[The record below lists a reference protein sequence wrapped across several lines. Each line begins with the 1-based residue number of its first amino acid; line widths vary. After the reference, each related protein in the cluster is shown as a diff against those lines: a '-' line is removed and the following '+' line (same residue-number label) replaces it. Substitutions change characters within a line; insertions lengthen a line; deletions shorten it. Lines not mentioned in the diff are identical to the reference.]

1 MKTWKK
7 AGLTALAGSM
17 VAFSAQAV
25 DLSLSGTMKMAYTAD
40 SGAQDTST
48 DGNRFGMSKA
58 IAASGSGEMD
68 NGWVVSL
75 SNSSINGSASSLAI
89 DMGDMGTLTY
99 QNVSGG
105 LGIGKIDDMMPTADE
120 EVWNGLSTSGAAV
133 ATGRVSGGD
142 NGFQYDL
149 TAGDVTLGIGYE
161 PKGGTAQADGAN
173 GGTGSASSL
182 SYTLKFS
189 PMDGLNVGAGIGDKG
204 TSTGKEDEHET
215 YYATYAVGSFTLGVQ
230 GSEIDYAGSTN
241 DEESTAMSVSFAVND
256 DLSISYGTWET
267 EQAGST
273 NDEEIDGISI
283 GYSMGGMT
291 IKAHKNEGDH
301 LGNAATA
308 TSEHTE
314 IALSWAF

>member
-25 DLSLSGTMKMAYTAD
+25 DVALTGSMKMSYTGD

-58 IAASGSGEMD
+58 ISATGSGEMD

-75 SNSSINGSASSLAI
+75 SNNSFGGSASSLAI
-89 DMGDMGTLTY
+89 DMGDAGTLTY

-120 EVWNGLSTSGAAV
+120 EVWNGLTTSGAATV
-133 ATGRVSGGD
+133 TGKVSGGN

-149 TAGDVTLGIGYE
+149 TAGSVSLGVGYE
-161 PKGGTAQADGAN
+161 PKGGGAQGDGAN

-182 SYTLKFS
+182 SYTLKMS
-189 PMDGLNVGAGIGDKG
+189 PMDGLNVGVGLGDIG
-204 TSTGKEDEHET
+204 TSTGKEDEHQT
-215 YYATYAVGSFTLGVQ
+215 YYATYAVGSFTVGYQ
-230 GSEIDYAGSTN
+230 DSEVDYAGSTA
-241 DEESTAMSVSFAVND
+241 DEDSTAMSVSFAVND
-256 DLSISYGTWET
+256 NLSISYGTWET
-267 EQAGST
+267 DQGGST
-273 NDEEIDGISI
+273 VTEEIDGISI

-291 IKAHKNEGDH
+291 IKAHKNKGDN
-301 LGNAATA
+301 LGNAAT
-308 TSEHTE
+308 TSSEHTE

>member
-25 DLSLSGTMKMAYTAD
+25 DVALTGSMKMSYTGD

-58 IAASGSGEMD
+58 ISATGSGEMD

-75 SNSSINGSASSLAI
+75 SNNSFGGSASSLAI
-89 DMGDMGTLTY
+89 DMGDAGTLTY

-120 EVWNGLSTSGAAV
+120 EVWNGMETA
-133 ATGRVSGGD
+133 ATGNVSGGD

-149 TAGDVTLGIGYE
+149 TAGEVTLGIGYE
-161 PKGGTAQADGAN
+161 PKGGGAQADGTN

-182 SYTLKFS
+182 SYTLKMS
-189 PMDGLNVGAGIGDKG
+189 PMDGLSIGAGIGDRG
-204 TSTGKEDEHET
+204 TATGKEDEHQT
-215 YYATYAVGSFTLGVQ
+215 IYATYAVGSFTVGYQ
-230 GSEIDYAGSTN
+230 DSEIDYAGTSN
-241 DEESTAMSVSFAVND
+241 DEESTKMSVSFAVND
-256 DLSISYGTWET
+256 NLSISYGSHET
-267 EQAGST
+267 DQGGST
-273 NDEEIDGISI
+273 VTEEVDGISI

-291 IKAHKNEGDH
+291 IKAHKNEGDN
-301 LGNAATA
+301 LGNTA
-308 TSEHTE
+308 STTSEHTE